1 MKKIRVFTILLFIFS
16 LSLAGCTPANTNNEQ
31 LTNELKEKDLKIAE
45 LEERLNTKDEGI
57 SRLNQQIR
65 DLSGGVL
72 SQALDVM
79 DIIKNGDMVLLADY
93 IHPSK
98 GVRFTP
104 YPYIDIQHN
113 LVFTA
118 QEVSNL
124 MDDDEIKNWGEYDGS
139 GEPIDLTFSDYYD
152 KFIYDKDFINAH
164 IIGNNTAIGQGN
176 TVNNMTD
183 AYPDGHF
190 TEFHFTGFDAQYEG
204 IDWESLTLV
213 FEESDGIYYLV
224 GVVHGQWTI

>member
-1 MKKIRVFTILLFIFS
+1 MLLLILS
-16 LSLAGCTPANTNNEQ
+16 LSLAACTPANNNNEQ
-31 LTNELKEKDLKIAE
+31 LTNELKENTLKISE
-45 LEERLNTKDEGI
+45 LEEELNAKDEEI

-65 DLSGGVL
+65 DSSDSVL
-72 SQALDVM
+72 SHALNVM
-79 DIIKNGDMVLLADY
+79 DMIKNGDMALLADHV
-93 IHPSK
+93 HPSK

-104 YPYIDIQHN
+104 YQYIDIQHN

-118 QEVSNL
+118 QEISNL
-124 MDDDEIKNWGEYDGS
+124 MNDDEIKGWGEYDGS
-139 GEPIDLTFSDYYD
+139 GEPIDLTFSNYYD
-152 KFIYDKDFINAH
+152 RFIYDKDFINAH

-176 TVNNMTD
+176 TINNIEE
-183 AYPDGHF
+183 AYPDEYF
-190 TEFHFTGFDAQYEG
+190 VEFHFTGFDAQYEG